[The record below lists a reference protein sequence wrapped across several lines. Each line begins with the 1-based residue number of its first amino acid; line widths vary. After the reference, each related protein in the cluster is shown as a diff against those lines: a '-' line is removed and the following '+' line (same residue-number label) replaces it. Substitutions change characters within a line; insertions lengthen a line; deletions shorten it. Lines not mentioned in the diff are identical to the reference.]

1 MLDPKII
8 KEDSQRVREML
19 RARSL
24 EFDLDGLIESDKKR
38 RDLIIKTDELRKEK
52 NNIA

>member
-24 EFDLDGLIESDKKR
+24 EFP
-38 RDLIIKTDELRKEK
+38 
-52 NNIA
+52 